1 MNRYNRVWRSLRH
14 RFRYITVGIAIALT
28 LAIASPLTAQEMSA
42 TQQSTETAEVVVE
55 QLTLFEVADTSATE
69 SAEDR
74 AAIINA
80 RIERYLADPAVGSD
94 LVTVQFNPQ
103 IRSPVIYVGD
113 LELLTVTAGDLA
125 AHNRSTANDLR
136 DKDSLAETWQVQLQD
151 VLRQAQQER
160 QQGYIPIAIGIITA
174 IIAAAIVAHWL
185 AGRFW
190 RRYLRPTL
198 ERLTFHE
205 EAPSNGTFTAINLF
219 IKLTLLLVRAS
230 IWGTAIYYSTRFF
243 LVTRQWR
250 NVVAKTLYNSV
261 TTQLLPVG
269 DESFSLLELLLLLT
283 MIFLVILGARA
294 ITNLLS
300 SRVLR
305 AAGINRGLQEAI
317 AILSRYLLIIV
328 GTIVVLQ
335 LWGLDLSSLTLLASA
350 LGIGIGLGLQN
361 IAKDIGSG
369 LVLVFE
375 RPIQVGDFIEFSDKM
390 GTVERIGIRSTE
402 VRTLDQVSIIVPN
415 SQFLENEVT
424 NWSHRNPLSR
434 IHIPIG
440 VAYACDPETV
450 RSILLSVGR
459 QHPEVVAAPAPQVF
473 FQGFGDSALNFD
485 LLVWIRTPS
494 KQPIIK
500 SDINFAIAKAFQAH
514 EIDIPF
520 PQRDL
525 NLANGELPISLDS
538 KTQAL
543 LAQFLNGRE

>member
-1 MNRYNRVWRSLRH
+1 MG
-14 RFRYITVGIAIALT
+14 ITIALT
-28 LAIASPLTAQEMSA
+28 LALAHPLLAQEMSTA
-42 TQQSTETAEVVVE
+42 QQSTETAEVVVE
-55 QLTLFEVADTSATE
+55 QLTLFEVADTSATD

-74 AAIINA
+74 AAIINS
-80 RIERYLADPAVGSD
+80 RIERYLADPTAGND
-94 LVTVQFNPQ
+94 RFTVQNNPE
-103 IRSPVIYVGD
+103 IGSPVIYVGD
-113 LELLTVTAGDLA
+113 LELLTVTAADVTV
-125 AHNRSTANDLR
+125 HNRNNVGNTKNKA
-136 DKDSLAETWQVQLQD
+136 SLAQIWKRELQD
-151 VLRQAQQER
+151 VLPQARQER
-160 QQGYIPIAIGIITA
+160 QQGYIPRAIGIISA
-174 IIAAAIVAHWL
+174 ILFAAIAAHWL

-198 ERLTFHE
+198 ERLLFHDE
-205 EAPSNGTFTAINLF
+205 SPSSGTFTAVNLF
-219 IKLTLLLVRAS
+219 LKLILFLVRVS
-230 IWGTAIYYSTRFF
+230 IWCTAIYYSTRFF
-243 LVTRQWR
+243 LITRQWR
-250 NVVAKTLYNSV
+250 NIVTQTLYNSV
-261 TTQLLPVG
+261 TAQLLPVG

-283 MIFLVILGARA
+283 MIFWVILGARA

-317 AILSRYLLIIV
+317 AILSRYLLIII

-440 VAYACDPETV
+440 VAYACEPETV

-543 LAQFLNGRE
+543 LTQLLNGRE